1 MKFNRMKMQRQLLL
15 GFAISLVIFI
25 VAVATAYVFLVKA
38 ANSVDAV
45 VDNRYPKIMSAQ
57 QIIKRTIDNGRALRA
72 AAMAE
77 DAAEIDAGI
86 SKITGNMRPIGE
98 EISRLGKAAATPK
111 GQSLTQAMQQNYD
124 RLGPLYDQAFVL
136 IRSGERSKSLAFMKE
151 VGAANNALWQSA
163 EAFGK
168 YQEDSMATV
177 ASEAKQGVAIVQTTL
192 LVSTLLA
199 VAISIALAVWL
210 SGTIS
215 RRLGL
220 AVEMAEAI
228 AHGRLDTHVSDDGTD
243 EIADLLAAMS
253 QMQQGLNSLVV
264 DIQGMVSAAEQGD
277 LGRRMTLNG
286 RQGFGLAIGES
297 LNRLVGTV
305 DTSLRDIAGVAGAL
319 ANGDLSQQI
328 SQRYAGAFGETAQA
342 VNRTVQALKGV
353 IGEVRDMVDAA
364 SAGNFS
370 RHIELAGKQGYGR
383 ELADLLNR
391 LALTANE
398 ALADISRVAQALAQG
413 DLTCN
418 IDKRYPGLFGQ
429 AADGINVTSSN
440 LRTLIGEIAEA
451 VDMITTAAQEIA
463 AGNQDLS
470 GRTEEQASSLEE
482 TASSMEELTSTVKQN
497 SDSAGQ
503 ASDLAGKAREVAVRG
518 GDAVQQV
525 VGTMSAIH
533 ESSSRIANI
542 IGVIDSIAF
551 QTNILAL
558 NAAVEAARAGEQ
570 GRGFAVV
577 ATEVRNLAQ
586 RSATAAKEIKEL
598 IADSVRKVED
608 GNQQVE
614 RAGRTMAEVVRSIQE
629 VAAIMADISSASRE
643 QTTGIQQVGLA
654 VSQMDQVTQ
663 QNAALVEQA
672 AAAAESLE
680 DQARNLALAVGHFK
694 RPGNALPAPQ
704 ASTTS
709 FAALPPARGVRTGE
723 LV

>member
-25 VAVATAYVFLVKA
+25 VAVATAYTFLVKA
-38 ANSVDAV
+38 ADSVDAV

-57 QIIKRTIDNGRALRA
+57 KIIKRTIDNGRALRA

-77 DAAEIDAGI
+77 EAADVDAGI
-86 SKITGNMRPIGE
+86 SKITANMQPIGE
-98 EISRLGKAAATPK
+98 EIARMVKSVATPK
-111 GQSLTQAMQQNYD
+111 GQALAQAMQQAYD
-124 RLGPLYDQAFVL
+124 RLGPAYQKAFAL
-136 IRSGERSKSLAFMKE
+136 IRSGDRSKSTAFLKE
-151 VGAANNALWQSA
+151 VGAANNALWQAA
-163 EAFGK
+163 EDFGQ
-168 YQEDSMATV
+168 YQEEAMAKV
-177 ASEAKQGVAIVQTTL
+177 AAEAKQGVAIVQTTL
-192 LVSTLLA
+192 VISTLLA

-210 SGTIS
+210 SGTIA

-220 AVEMAEAI
+220 AVEMAGAI
-228 AHGRLDTHVSDDGTD
+228 AQGRLDTQVSDDGAD
-243 EIADLLAAMS
+243 EIADLLTAMN

-277 LGRRMTLNG
+277 LGRRMVLNG

-328 SQRYAGAFGETAQA
+328 SQRYAGAFGETALA

-364 SAGNFS
+364 SAGDFN

-383 ELADLLNR
+383 ELAELLNR
-391 LALTANE
+391 LAATANE

-429 AADGINVTSSN
+429 AADGINVTSAN

-586 RSATAAKEIKEL
+586 RSAAQRL
-598 IADSVRKVED
+598 PRK
-608 GNQQVE
+608 
-614 RAGRTMAEVVRSIQE
+614 
-629 VAAIMADISSASRE
+629 SR
-643 QTTGIQQVGLA
+643 
-654 VSQMDQVTQ
+654 
-663 QNAALVEQA
+663 N
-672 AAAAESLE
+672 
-680 DQARNLALAVGHFK
+680 
-694 RPGNALPAPQ
+694 
-704 ASTTS
+704 
-709 FAALPPARGVRTGE
+709 
-723 LV
+723 